1 MVRYV
6 ERLLSTRAHIAG
18 EAFSA
23 ADTQFGSG
31 IHYALDVLEVLPDR
45 PVFRAYLQRLGE
57 RPAFQ
62 RFMAKDLDLARA
74 AGMAG

>member
-1 MVRYV
+1 M
-6 ERLLSTRAHIAG
+6 AG

-31 IHYALDVLEVLPDR
+31 IHYALDVLKVLPDR
-45 PVFRAYLQRLGE
+45 PAFRAYLQRLAG

-62 RFMAKDLDLARA
+62 RFMAKDLELAKA